1 MSLTEHD
8 ITDTTLPVEQVEVQ
22 PIQSDKPD
30 LESTQ
35 IENNDQS
42 QVDITNETE
51 KIMSEDSIEAEKDVT
66 FDKSD
71 DSVTENVPVI
81 TSKNGVPTD
90 QHLSNKDVVSDGQ
103 LETAEVGIKDD
114 TSRAPNSVKE
124 PAEQER
130 GNPENVSY
138 YL

>member
-51 KIMSEDSIEAEKDVT
+51 KIMSEGLV
-66 FDKSD
+66 F
-71 DSVTENVPVI
+71 
-81 TSKNGVPTD
+81 
-90 QHLSNKDVVSDGQ
+90 
-103 LETAEVGIKDD
+103 
-114 TSRAPNSVKE
+114 
-124 PAEQER
+124 
-130 GNPENVSY
+130 
-138 YL
+138 

>member
-1 MSLTEHD
+1 
-8 ITDTTLPVEQVEVQ
+8 
-22 PIQSDKPD
+22 
-30 LESTQ
+30 
-35 IENNDQS
+35 
-42 QVDITNETE
+42 
-51 KIMSEDSIEAEKDVT
+51 MSEDSIEAEKDVT

-114 TSRAPNSVKE
+114 TSRAPN
-124 PAEQER
+124 QRER
-130 GNPENVSY
+130 TSRARTG
-138 YL
+138 